1 MSNGA
6 NKPDPKILAGD
17 LSKARKGGGRKR
29 NAIEKLML
37 TVSPEELEKITR
49 REVKAKRKL
58 ADAIAAAEP
67 TPAPAPK
74 SMEAA
79 VGKLS
84 KEEAAEFTDIITKA
98 QEAAPTTTA
107 PSLAWRTPEKK
118 GFDITVGGLT
128 HHFGDTIEGRY
139 MENKPYVDD
148 PAEVFEPPST
158 DPDMLETGAGIA
170 GALLEGKEKRTE
182 LSKDFGKALR
192 TGLETLTGEARQA
205 NVGVLR
211 DEMVSQGLTTA
222 ENFNRVGR
230 KMLKDIEDERKRA
243 KIDFLR
249 SPAGGTVAA
258 PGLGKLGA
266 MQGRAFGT
274 STALSGSVGRLGEAA
289 RPLGT
294 VAGRMRKEARAL
306 ERRGYRSGGGQ
317 LRGAAALTGEPGI
330 STPAY
335 REKQREKEEEAE
347 ALRKREEET
356 RVLLME
362 EYERRNN
369 ERGKVNPRS
378 TAGAGRGTPIKQ

>member
-1 MSNGA
+1 M
-6 NKPDPKILAGD
+6 
-17 LSKARKGGGRKR
+17 
-29 NAIEKLML
+29 
-37 TVSPEELEKITR
+37 
-49 REVKAKRKL
+49 
-58 ADAIAAAEP
+58 
-67 TPAPAPK
+67 
-74 SMEAA
+74 
-79 VGKLS
+79 
-84 KEEAAEFTDIITKA
+84 
-98 QEAAPTTTA
+98 
-107 PSLAWRTPEKK
+107 
-118 GFDITVGGLT
+118 
-128 HHFGDTIEGRY
+128 
-139 MENKPYVDD
+139 
-148 PAEVFEPPST
+148 
-158 DPDMLETGAGIA
+158 
-170 GALLEGKEKRTE
+170 
-182 LSKDFGKALR
+182 
-192 TGLETLTGEARQA
+192 
-205 NVGVLR
+205 GVLR

-306 ERRGYRSGGGQ
+306 ERRGARGDAGK

-335 REKQREKEEEAE
+335 REGQRAAEERTA

-378 TAGAGRGTPIKQ
+378 TAGAGRGTPH